1 MGKVWGLDSF
11 GANQLAELCYVWVPI
26 VDLDLGLTN
35 WCFPDDSGSGWS
47 LRVMAWVSLDVF
59 RCLVISGDGRR
70 GWYLVGVSKIEGCS
84 ELSMFLLRVSADQ
97 LFLFLG
103 RSQKRAASILGAR
116 ISREQQD
123 AKMWPWDAS
132 IHQSWFSLKWVRN
145 GENGYTPSVAAT
157 QPFQRAGVSWMRWG
171 RTRMWRGRECMAPY
185 PGCKRQELWWNMMS
199 SHDDANFYIRYINK
213 HVRHESVAYNL

>member
-1 MGKVWGLDSF
+1 
-11 GANQLAELCYVWVPI
+11 
-26 VDLDLGLTN
+26 
-35 WCFPDDSGSGWS
+35 
-47 LRVMAWVSLDVF
+47 MAWVSLDVF

-123 AKMWPWDAS
+123 AKNVTLRCFNPSKS
-132 IHQSWFSLKWVRN
+132 IFLEM
-145 GENGYTPSVAAT
+145 GE
-157 QPFQRAGVSWMRWG
+157 
-171 RTRMWRGRECMAPY
+171 
-185 PGCKRQELWWNMMS
+185 KR
-199 SHDDANFYIRYINK
+199 
-213 HVRHESVAYNL
+213 